1 MVARQAGVVQGECEA
16 FLRPRV
22 HLFVFAVA
30 GVQAQHMTVITEG
43 LGVDGRTAERFGP
56 VSRQPL
62 HVVRMLTRMRERV
75 TDHRILQ
82 ASLVPG
88 TGEIEN
94 WATATG
100 GLVDRALHDDI
111 VPAGSQRCLAARLG
125 SSTFSSPRRVRVW
138 RAAALD
144 GRWLWLWRK
153 KR

>member
-1 MVARQAGVVQGECEA
+1 M
-16 FLRPRV
+16 
-22 HLFVFAVA
+22 FAVA

-100 GLVDRALHDDI
+100 GLVDRASMTTLCP
-111 VPAGSQRCLAARLG
+111 PARKDVGGAFG
-125 SSTFSSPRRVRVW
+125 IPTFSSPRRVRVW

-153 KR
+153 KRTS